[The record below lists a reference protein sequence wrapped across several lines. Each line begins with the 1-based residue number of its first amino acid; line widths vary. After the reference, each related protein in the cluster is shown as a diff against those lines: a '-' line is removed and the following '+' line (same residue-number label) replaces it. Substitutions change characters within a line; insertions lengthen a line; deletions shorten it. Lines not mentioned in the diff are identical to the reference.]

1 MKQLLLQDAIIL
13 GDTLKACVPSQWL
26 SSNGSCGCALGGALL
41 ATGADPVE
49 VYRQTE
55 EAENTKLP
63 INEIP
68 AIKDRW
74 PWLTLDHVDRICRM
88 YFGVYRGD
96 TTIEQIAAYVK
107 TVEPQPHTPQPE
119 PADEPVAA

>member
-1 MKQLLLQDAIIL
+1 MSREIPQCRREASPTEGDNHSMKQLLLQDAIIL

-74 PWLTLDHVDRICRM
+74 PWLT
-88 YFGVYRGD
+88 
-96 TTIEQIAAYVK
+96 
-107 TVEPQPHTPQPE
+107 
-119 PADEPVAA
+119 